1 MKLYPEYFIA
11 ACAAHTGTRVSL
23 RLQAS
28 SYGRQHWQDMG
39 IQLPRWVW
47 VGAGSLAFVAGIV
60 NVVGYLGFEHQAITH
75 LTGTTSL
82 LGAAITAGD
91 TRAILRLLGVVL
103 AFVAGAMAS
112 GLIIQDSTL
121 RLGRRYGVVL
131 TIEALLL
138 AAAVPLFERQM
149 IAGALFAAAACGL
162 QNAMASTYSG
172 SLIRTSHVTGLFTDL
187 GIAMGHALRG
197 MPVARRRTALC
208 ALVICGFLA
217 GGIVGA
223 WLYMHFG
230 YRTLYFPAV
239 LTGGAGLAYAGYR
252 QRNLWSSQEK

>member
-1 MKLYPEYFIA
+1 
-11 ACAAHTGTRVSL
+11 
-23 RLQAS
+23 
-28 SYGRQHWQDMG
+28 MG

-82 LGAAITAGD
+82 LGAALVQGD
-91 TRAILRLLGVVL
+91 TRAIGNLLGVIL

-112 GLIIQDSTL
+112 GLIIQDNTL

-131 TIEALLL
+131 SIEAMLLVL
-138 AAAVPLFERQM
+138 AVPLFERRM
-149 IAGALFAAAACGL
+149 IAGALLAAAACGL

-187 GIAMGHALRG
+187 GIAVGHALRG
-197 MPVARRRTALC
+197 MPVARRRLALC
-208 ALVICGFLA
+208 SLVICGFLA
-217 GGIVGA
+217 GGLAGA
-223 WLYMHFG
+223 WLYSFFG
-230 YRTLYFPAV
+230 YRTLYFPAA
-239 LTGGAGLAYAGYR
+239 LTGSVGLAYTLYR
-252 QRNLWSSQEK
+252 QRELWLSQGRK